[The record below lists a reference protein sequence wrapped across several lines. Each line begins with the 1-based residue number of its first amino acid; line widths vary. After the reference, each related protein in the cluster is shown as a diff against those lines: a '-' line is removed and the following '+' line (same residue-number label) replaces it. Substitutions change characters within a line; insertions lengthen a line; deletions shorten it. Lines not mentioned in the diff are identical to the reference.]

1 MFSNIYSSDTINKLL
16 SIKKDVGTN
25 INFHKKAHKILPEL
39 GSIKFISKVFEQ
51 NLKHHSFLNKQWTS
65 CEIPQ
70 LTVYED
76 DEITIR
82 YHFFLPVNN
91 LNNDNAAYL
100 IHHHGDNILSS
111 HIFYGPGYQTIEFK
125 KGILHLSD
133 KSYKLKISKD
143 FFHANG
149 ATNLLEDYTPH
160 LVFNVSKPTGSIA
173 LWSNSDIN
181 TSEKLRLN
189 YTLKKGKFYGFT
201 DSQFITEVK
210 KDSRFE
216 DNSEKHVQAIC
227 YFMQQLGYDNK
238 PFINSVLSETKLNNF
253 WQKWL
258 TKLKNEELIEF
269 PNFENLINT
278 LGKKISI
285 YDIRKSSRSRKFSF
299 FN

>member
-39 GSIKFISKVFEQ
+39 DSIKFISKVFEQ

-111 HIFYGPGYQTIEFK
+111 HIFHGPGYQTIEFQK
-125 KGILHLSD
+125 EILNFSD
-133 KSYKLKISKD
+133 KSYMLKISKD

-149 ATNLLEDYTPH
+149 DTYLLKDYTPH
-160 LVFNVSKPTGSIA
+160 LVFNVSKPTASIA
-173 LWSNSDIN
+173 LWSNLNLN
-181 TSEKLRLN
+181 TNEKLRLN
-189 YTLKKGKFYGFT
+189 YTLEKGKFYGFT
-201 DSQFITEVK
+201 DSQFITEVE
-210 KDSRFE
+210 KDLRFE
-216 DNSEKHVQAIC
+216 YNSEKHIQAIC
-227 YFMQQLGYDNK
+227 YFMQKLGYKNNF
-238 PFINSVLSETKLNNF
+238 FINGLLQVGKLNVF
-253 WQKWL
+253 WDKWL
-258 TKLKNEELIEF
+258 TKLKNDDQIKL
-269 PNFENLINT
+269 PYFENSINT
-278 LGKKISI
+278 LGKDISLEA
-285 YDIRKSSRSRKFSF
+285 IRNFC
-299 FN
+299 

>member
-25 INFHKKAHKILPEL
+25 INFHKKAHKILPEF
-39 GSIKFISKVFEQ
+39 GSIKFIYKVFEQ

-111 HIFYGPGYQTIEFK
+111 HIFSGPGYHTVEFQK
-125 KGILHLSD
+125 EILRQSD
-133 KSYKLKISKD
+133 KSYMLKISKD
-143 FFHANG
+143 FSHTNG

-160 LVFNVSKPTGSIA
+160 LVFNVSKPTASIA
-173 LWSNSDIN
+173 LWSNSNLNIN
-181 TSEKLRLN
+181 EKPRLN
-189 YTLKKGKFYGFT
+189 YTLENGKFYGLT
-201 DSQFITEVK
+201 DSQFITEAR
-210 KDSRFE
+210 KDLRFE
-216 DNSEKHVQAIC
+216 DNSEKHIQAIC
-227 YFMQQLGYDNK
+227 YFMQQFDYNNKLFIDGVLHDNK
-238 PFINSVLSETKLNNF
+238 LNAF
-253 WQKWL
+253 WYKWL
-258 TKLKNEELIEF
+258 TKLKDDKFIELPF
-269 PNFENLINT
+269 FDNSINT
-278 LGKKISI
+278 LGNDISI
-285 YDIRKSSRSRKFSF
+285 GAVRNS
-299 FN
+299 

>member
-1 MFSNIYSSDTINKLL
+1 MFNNIYSSDTINKLL
-16 SIKKDVGTN
+16 SIKKDAGTN

-111 HIFYGPGYQTIEFK
+111 HIFSGPGYQTIEFQK
-125 KGILHLSD
+125 EILNFSD
-133 KSYKLKISKD
+133 KSYILKISKD

-160 LVFNVSKPTGSIA
+160 LVFNVSKPTASIA
-173 LWSNSDIN
+173 LWSNLNLN
-181 TSEKLRLN
+181 TNEKLRLN
-189 YTLKKGKFYGFT
+189 YTLEKGKIYGFT
-201 DSQFITEVK
+201 DSQFITEVE
-210 KDSRFE
+210 KDLRFE

-238 PFINSVLSETKLNNF
+238 PFVNSVLSETKLNNF
-253 WQKWL
+253 WKKWL
-258 TKLKNEELIEF
+258 TKLKNDELIEF
-269 PNFENLINT
+269 PYFDNTINT
-278 LGKKISI
+278 LGKDISVEA
-285 YDIRKSSRSRKFSF
+285 IR
-299 FN
+299 NIL

>member
-25 INFHKKAHKILPEL
+25 INFYKKAHKILPEF

-76 DEITIR
+76 DEITVR

-91 LNNDNAAYL
+91 LNNYNAAYL

-111 HIFYGPGYQTIEFK
+111 HIFYGPGYQTIEFQK
-125 KGILHLSD
+125 EILHLRDNSF
-133 KSYKLKISKD
+133 KLKISKD

-160 LVFNVSKPTGSIA
+160 LVFNVSKPTASIA
-173 LWSNSDIN
+173 LWSNSNLN
-181 TSEKLRLN
+181 TNEKLRLN
-189 YTLKKGKFYGFT
+189 YTLEKGKFYGFT
-201 DSQFITEVK
+201 DSHFITEAK

-238 PFINSVLSETKLNNF
+238 PFVNSVLSETKLNNF

-258 TKLKNEELIEF
+258 TKLKNDELIEF
-269 PNFENLINT
+269 PYFENTINT
-278 LGKKISI
+278 LGKDISVEA
-285 YDIRKSSRSRKFSF
+285 IR
-299 FN
+299 NIL

>member
-1 MFSNIYSSDTINKLL
+1 MFSNIYFSDTINKLL

-25 INFHKKAHKILPEL
+25 INFHKKVHKILPEF
-39 GSIKFISKVFEQ
+39 GSIKFTYKVFEQ

-76 DEITIR
+76 DEITVR

-91 LNNDNAAYL
+91 LNNYNAAYL

-111 HIFYGPGYQTIEFK
+111 HIFYGPGYQTIEFQK
-125 KGILHLSD
+125 EISHLSD
-133 KSYKLKISKD
+133 NSFKLKISKD

-160 LVFNVSKPTGSIA
+160 LVFNVSKPTASIA
-173 LWSNSDIN
+173 LWSNSNLN
-181 TSEKLRLN
+181 TNEKLRLN
-189 YTLKKGKFYGFT
+189 YTLEKGKFYGFT
-201 DSQFITEVK
+201 DSHFITEAK

-238 PFINSVLSETKLNNF
+238 PFVNSVLSETKLNNF

-258 TKLKNEELIEF
+258 TKLKNDELIEF
-269 PNFENLINT
+269 PYFENTINT
-278 LGKKISI
+278 LGKDISVEA
-285 YDIRKSSRSRKFSF
+285 IR
-299 FN
+299 NIL

>member
-1 MFSNIYSSDTINKLL
+1 MFNNIYSSDTINKLL

-25 INFHKKAHKILPEL
+25 INFHKKAHKILPEF

-111 HIFYGPGYQTIEFK
+111 HIFSGPGYQTIEFQK
-125 KGILHLSD
+125 DILQLSD
-133 KSYKLKISKD
+133 QSYKLKISKD

-149 ATNLLEDYTPH
+149 ATNLLKDYTPH
-160 LVFNVSKPTGSIA
+160 LVFNVSKPIASIA
-173 LWSNSDIN
+173 LWSNLNLN
-181 TSEKLRLN
+181 TNEKLRLN
-189 YTLKKGKFYGFT
+189 YTLEKGKFYGFT
-201 DSQFITEVK
+201 DSQFITEVE
-210 KDSRFE
+210 KDLRYE
-216 DNSEKHVQAIC
+216 DNSEKHIQAIC
-227 YFMQQLGYDNK
+227 YFMQKLGYKNNF
-238 PFINSVLSETKLNNF
+238 FINDLLQVGKLNVF
-253 WQKWL
+253 WDKWL
-258 TKLKNEELIEF
+258 TKLKNDDQIKL
-269 PNFENLINT
+269 PYFENSINT
-278 LGKKISI
+278 LGKDISLEA
-285 YDIRKSSRSRKFSF
+285 IRNFL
-299 FN
+299 

>member
-1 MFSNIYSSDTINKLL
+1 MFSNIYSSDTINKLR

-100 IHHHGDNILSS
+100 IHHHDDNILSS
-111 HIFYGPGYQTIEFK
+111 HIFHGPGYQTIEFQK
-125 KGILHLSD
+125 EILNFSD
-133 KSYKLKISKD
+133 KSYMLKISKD

-149 ATNLLEDYTPH
+149 DTYLLKDYTPH
-160 LVFNVSKPTGSIA
+160 LVFNVSKPTASIA
-173 LWSNSDIN
+173 LWSNLNLN
-181 TSEKLRLN
+181 TNEKLRLN
-189 YTLKKGKFYGFT
+189 YTLEKGKFYGFT
-201 DSQFITEVK
+201 DSQFITEVE
-210 KDSRFE
+210 KDLRFE
-216 DNSEKHVQAIC
+216 YNSEKHIQAIC
-227 YFMQQLGYDNK
+227 YFMQKLGYKNNF
-238 PFINSVLSETKLNNF
+238 FINDLLQVGKLNVF
-253 WQKWL
+253 WDKWL
-258 TKLKNEELIEF
+258 TKLKNDDQIKL
-269 PNFENLINT
+269 PYFENSINT
-278 LGKKISI
+278 LGKDISI
-285 YDIRKSSRSRKFSF
+285 EAIRNFL
-299 FN
+299 

>member
-76 DEITIR
+76 DEITVR

-111 HIFYGPGYQTIEFK
+111 HIFSGPGYQTIEFQK
-125 KGILHLSD
+125 DILQLSD
-133 KSYKLKISKD
+133 QSYKLKISKD

-160 LVFNVSKPTGSIA
+160 LVFNVSKPTASIA
-173 LWSNSDIN
+173 LWSNSNLNIN
-181 TSEKLRLN
+181 EKLRLN
-189 YTLKKGKFYGFT
+189 YTLEKGKFYGFT
-201 DSQFITEVK
+201 DSQFITEVE
-210 KDSRFE
+210 KDLRFE
-216 DNSEKHVQAIC
+216 DNSEKHIQAIC
-227 YFMQQLGYDNK
+227 YFMQKLGYKNK
-238 PFINSVLSETKLNNF
+238 FFINGLLQVGKLNVF
-253 WQKWL
+253 WDKWL
-258 TKLKNEELIEF
+258 TKLKNDDQIKL
-269 PNFENLINT
+269 PYFENSINT
-278 LGKKISI
+278 LGKDISVEA
-285 YDIRKSSRSRKFSF
+285 IRNFL
-299 FN
+299 

>member
-1 MFSNIYSSDTINKLL
+1 MFNNIYSSDTINKLL

-25 INFHKKAHKILPEL
+25 INFHKKSHKILLEI

-111 HIFYGPGYQTIEFK
+111 HIFYGPGYQTIEFQK
-125 KGILHLSD
+125 EILYFKDNSF
-133 KSYKLKISKD
+133 KLKISKD

-160 LVFNVSKPTGSIA
+160 LVFNVSKPTASIA
-173 LWSNSDIN
+173 LWSNSNLN
-181 TSEKLRLN
+181 TNEKLRLN
-189 YTLKKGKFYGFT
+189 YTLEKGKFYGFT
-201 DSQFITEVK
+201 DSQFITEAK

-238 PFINSVLSETKLNNF
+238 PFVNSVLSETKLNNF

-269 PNFENLINT
+269 PYFENTINT
-278 LGKKISI
+278 LGKDISLEA
-285 YDIRKSSRSRKFSF
+285 IRNFL
-299 FN
+299 